1 MEVGIYMAK
10 YSYEFK
16 KKIVMEYVSNKGS
29 LQDLATKYGIKS
41 SRNILTWVKSYEK
54 LGDEGIIRSRK
65 KEKYTY
71 EFKVSVV
78 ELYLTTEVSYQELAL
93 SVGIKNPSMIT
104 RWVIDFRT
112 SGPEALREKTKGR
125 QTMMNKPK
133 NISKVNVEKDSEQTD
148 YLKKLED
155 ENLKLRIELAYLKE
169 SRRLRLEQEALNKK
183 RELSVASEENSN

>member
-1 MEVGIYMAK
+1 M
-10 YSYEFK
+10 
-16 KKIVMEYVSNKGS
+16 
-29 LQDLATKYGIKS
+29 
-41 SRNILTWVKSYEK
+41 KSYEK

-71 EFKVSVV
+71 EFKLSMV

-93 SVGIKNPSMIT
+93 SIGINNPSMIT

-125 QTMMNKPK
+125 PTMMNKPK
-133 NISKVNVEKDSEQTD
+133 NISKVNVKKDSEQTD